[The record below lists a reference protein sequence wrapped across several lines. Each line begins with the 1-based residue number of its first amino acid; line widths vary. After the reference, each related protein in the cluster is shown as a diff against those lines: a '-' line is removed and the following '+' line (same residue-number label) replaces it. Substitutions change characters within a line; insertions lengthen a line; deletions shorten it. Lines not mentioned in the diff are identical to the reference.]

1 MCSGLLASHKL
12 SSLCPV
18 CCVSLPQTAYPC
30 PFCACV
36 ELCVVRL
43 KGSGPPFDAHIL
55 CVAPQT
61 PMTAFPYVLCAV
73 LASHCH
79 HVPSRS
85 HPAWLPMRP
94 CARIFDE
101 MEHQGWRPPGGSP
114 LPMPMPM
121 EPLPVHVA
129 CPMHAPV
136 LCHPVHR
143 LLLPCAHHLT
153 LRCLGRCVWYG
164 TLTSNQLSLGLWQH
178 CASHKVHEDLCQ
190 ELTYAVPKVQGH
202 LWHEL
207 ASNQELLPM
216 CTKSWLLKVQ
226 LSEPMEA
233 CVVRLKCVCVFPM
246 LLS

>member
-129 CPMHAPV
+129 CPMP
-136 LCHPVHR
+136 
-143 LLLPCAHHLT
+143 PCAQIAAALCTPLDPT
-153 LRCLGRCVWYG
+153 LLG
-164 TLTSNQLSLGLWQH
+164 SL
-178 CASHKVHEDLCQ
+178 
-190 ELTYAVPKVQGH
+190 
-202 LWHEL
+202 
-207 ASNQELLPM
+207 
-216 CTKSWLLKVQ
+216 
-226 LSEPMEA
+226 
-233 CVVRLKCVCVFPM
+233 CVVRYVDIQPAVFRPM
-246 LLS
+246 AALWV